1 MHPSLLSLIIST
13 STLTLLVLLFVYERR
28 RGLRFVGGVR
38 SLCDSGVFAVAAFMR
53 RIGAFLEREVIRQ
66 TIHYFFHKFL
76 RTVLLF
82 LKRLETYTDGMLRT
96 NKALAKRV
104 AEDRKVRTK
113 LDEMVRHREETALT
127 PKQQKAHKE
136 RSIGTRL

>member
-1 MHPSLLSLIIST
+1 MHASLLSLIIST
-13 STLTLLVLLFVYERR
+13 SILSLLVLLFVYERR
-28 RGLRFVGGVR
+28 HGIRFAGGVR
-38 SLCDSGVFAVAAFMR
+38 ELCDGGVYAIAAFIRRVGVFF
-53 RIGAFLEREVIRQ
+53 EREVIRQ
-66 TIHYFFHKFL
+66 TIHYFFHTFL
-76 RTVLLF
+76 RTVLLL

-127 PKQQKAHKE
+127 PKEQKAHKE
-136 RSIGTRL
+136 KSIGTRL